1 MFNFSSSAIKALDSL
16 LERLESETIEPIE
29 KSIKDAKKNFKAGN
43 YLAISSLLLLTGLAI
58 VLSQLFTGQY
68 FIQALIYF
76 SMALLCIFDICI
88 DILENIKMNDF
99 SNDYENLKNQ
109 LNDDKGKLIGYLF
122 AGLIIGRLYEKFN
135 STKKKIFKKFK

>member
-1 MFNFSSSAIKALDSL
+1 VFNFSSSAIKALDSL

-58 VLSQLFTGQY
+58 VLSQLFTGQF

-76 SMALLCIFDICI
+76 SMALL
-88 DILENIKMNDF
+88 
-99 SNDYENLKNQ
+99 
-109 LNDDKGKLIGYLF
+109 YL
-122 AGLIIGRLYEKFN
+122 L
-135 STKKKIFKKFK
+135 

>member
-1 MFNFSSSAIKALDSL
+1 MFNLSSSAIKALDSL

-58 VLSQLFTGQY
+58 VLSQIFTGQY

-76 SMALLCIFDICI
+76 SMGLLCILIFALISWR
-88 DILENIKMNDF
+88 IL
-99 SNDYENLKNQ
+99 
-109 LNDDKGKLIGYLF
+109 
-122 AGLIIGRLYEKFN
+122 R
-135 STKKKIFKKFK
+135 

>member
-29 KSIKDAKKNFKAGN
+29 KSIKDTKKNFKAGN

-58 VLSQLFTGQY
+58 VLSQLFTGQF

-76 SMALLCIFDICI
+76 SMALLCILIFALISWR
-88 DILENIKMNDF
+88 IL
-99 SNDYENLKNQ
+99 
-109 LNDDKGKLIGYLF
+109 
-122 AGLIIGRLYEKFN
+122 R
-135 STKKKIFKKFK
+135 

>member
-43 YLAISSLLLLTGLAI
+43 YLAISSLLLLTGFAI
-58 VLSQLFTGQY
+58 VLSQLFTGQF

-76 SMALLCIFDICI
+76 SMALLCILIFALISWR
-88 DILENIKMNDF
+88 IL
-99 SNDYENLKNQ
+99 
-109 LNDDKGKLIGYLF
+109 
-122 AGLIIGRLYEKFN
+122 R
-135 STKKKIFKKFK
+135 

>member
-16 LERLESETIEPIE
+16 LERLESETLDPIE

-58 VLSQLFTGQY
+58 VLSQLYSDQY

-76 SMALLCIFDICI
+76 SMALLCILIFALISWR
-88 DILENIKMNDF
+88 ILK
-99 SNDYENLKNQ
+99 
-109 LNDDKGKLIGYLF
+109 
-122 AGLIIGRLYEKFN
+122 
-135 STKKKIFKKFK
+135 

>member
-1 MFNFSSSAIKALDSL
+1 MFNLSSSAIKALDSL

-58 VLSQLFTGQY
+58 VLSQLFTGQF

-76 SMALLCIFDICI
+76 SMALLCILIFALISWR
-88 DILENIKMNDF
+88 IL
-99 SNDYENLKNQ
+99 
-109 LNDDKGKLIGYLF
+109 
-122 AGLIIGRLYEKFN
+122 R
-135 STKKKIFKKFK
+135 

>member
-1 MFNFSSSAIKALDSL
+1 MCYWHDTKKQKRYLVFNFSSSAIKALDSL

-58 VLSQLFTGQY
+58 VLSQLFTGQF

-76 SMALLCIFDICI
+76 SMALLCILIFALISWR
-88 DILENIKMNDF
+88 IL
-99 SNDYENLKNQ
+99 
-109 LNDDKGKLIGYLF
+109 
-122 AGLIIGRLYEKFN
+122 R
-135 STKKKIFKKFK
+135 